1 MAGRPRWHRRIRS
14 HRCPGVRAG
23 AVSGGVRKRL
33 RSGALIRCLLANAL
47 ADEMTL
53 LIVSEVIGQ
62 GAELVPDAGPDVAL
76 DLVVESRADAK
87 GVTIPVYRPS
97 PARAVWR

>member
-1 MAGRPRWHRRIRS
+1 MAGRPRWHGRIRS
-14 HRCPGVRAG
+14 HRCPGVRAR
-23 AVSGGVRKRL
+23 AVSGGVRNRL
-33 RSGALIRCLLANAL
+33 RSGALIRCLLANDL

-76 DLVVESRADAK
+76 DLVGSQPTRRA
-87 GVTIPVYRPS
+87 
-97 PARAVWR
+97 

>member
-1 MAGRPRWHRRIRS
+1 MARADTQSPLPGREGSCSQRRG
-14 HRCPGVRAG
+14 PKPAE
-23 AVSGGVRKRL
+23 
-33 RSGALIRCLLANAL
+33 SGALIRCLLANDL

-53 LIVSEVIGQ
+53 LIVSEVLGQ

-76 DLVVESRADAK
+76 DLVESRADAK
-87 GVTIPVYRPS
+87 GVTIQVYRPS